1 MLDSVRTTQPV
12 RVLWLLAGFTVAC
25 ALAFLTL
32 DAGGRWDFVLPF
44 RARKIATMLL
54 VGYAVAVST
63 VLFQTATENR
73 LLTPGI
79 MGFDSLYV
87 LIQTCLLFFAGS
99 DVVAAIDPKFRFA
112 IEASALVVFSGL
124 LHRWLFIS
132 RQHSLHLL
140 VLTGVVLGVLFRSL
154 ATFLQRLIEPSEFTF
169 LQDRFFASFNDPD
182 QELLVVTALLTVA
195 ASSVGL
201 RSLAAYDVLS
211 LGRDTAL
218 GLGIDHRRLVS
229 RILVVVAILIAVST
243 ALVGPV
249 TFFGLLV
256 VSLAHSMAG
265 SYRHVHI
272 LPAAI
277 LIAVS
282 CLIGGQLVLEQVF
295 AFETNLRVI
304 IEFIGG
310 VTFILLLLRGAA
322 R

>member
-1 MLDSVRTTQPV
+1 
-12 RVLWLLAGFTVAC
+12 
-25 ALAFLTL
+25 
-32 DAGGRWDFVLPF
+32 
-44 RARKIATMLL
+44 
-54 VGYAVAVST
+54 
-63 VLFQTATENR
+63 
-73 LLTPGI
+73 
-79 MGFDSLYV
+79 
-87 LIQTCLLFFAGS
+87 
-99 DVVAAIDPKFRFA
+99 
-112 IEASALVVFSGL
+112 
-124 LHRWLFIS
+124 
-132 RQHSLHLL
+132 
-140 VLTGVVLGVLFRSL
+140 
-154 ATFLQRLIEPSEFTF
+154 
-169 LQDRFFASFNDPD
+169 
-182 QELLVVTALLTVA
+182 
-195 ASSVGL
+195 L